1 MPKFLAVCTFLI
13 RVELIIIQLVRS
25 DLKYID
31 LSLKEFLGMNLQM
44 FDYFILLEPIK
55 VHLLKKEKHYYNAT
69 HLLQSQ
75 TFL

>member
-1 MPKFLAVCTFLI
+1 M
-13 RVELIIIQLVRS
+13 RS